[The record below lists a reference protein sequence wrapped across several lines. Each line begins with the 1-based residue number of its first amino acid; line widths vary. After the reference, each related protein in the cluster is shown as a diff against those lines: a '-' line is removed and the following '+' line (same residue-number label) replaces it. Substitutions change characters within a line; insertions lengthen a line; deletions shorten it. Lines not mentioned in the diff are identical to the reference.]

1 MVAVTTDSAQLSSL
15 PPARGRASLAGTIRS
30 EFTKIRSVRSTYWTM
45 LVLLVITIGIGA
57 LVSWLTGSHWDQA
70 SASQKAGFDPTS
82 NALVGLFFGQ
92 FVIVVLGAMTITAEY
107 STGMI
112 RTSLTSMP
120 RRGVFYLAKALVF
133 TVVALV
139 IGEIASFVAF
149 FLGQALL
156 GTAPV
161 HISTT
166 LSAPHVL
173 RAVIG
178 GGLFIA
184 ACGLF
189 AYGIGT
195 LVRHTAGAI
204 SIAIGVLFVVPIIV
218 NFLPSS
224 WNNDILRWL
233 PSEGGQAI
241 WRTTQAAHEWPA
253 WGEFSIF
260 LAYTA
265 AVLIAGYILF
275 RKRDA

>member
-1 MVAVTTDSAQLSSL
+1 MAAVTTEKANLSAL
-15 PPARGRASLAGTIRS
+15 PPVRGRANLAGTIRS

-45 LVLLVITIGIGA
+45 IVLLVITIGIGA

-70 SASQKAGFDPTS
+70 SASRRASFDPTS
-82 NALVGLFFGQ
+82 NSLVGLFFGQ
-92 FVIVVLGAMTITAEY
+92 FVIVVLGSMTITAEY

-120 RRGVFYLAKALVF
+120 RRGVFFVAKAAVF
-133 TVVALV
+133 TVIALV

-161 HISTT
+161 HISTS

-184 ACGLF
+184 VCGLF

-195 LVRHTAGAI
+195 LVRHTAAAI

-224 WNNDILRWL
+224 WNNDILRFL

-253 WGEFSIF
+253 WGEFSVF

-275 RKRDA
+275 KRRDA